1 VTLPTAFAGELCPDK
16 LMNSGESKVKAFDK
30 VLTLTPTMVKVTDCS
45 FPTPAGPRVASIDDS
60 EIHTVALHA
69 VPPTRAFASGVDGR
83 PKFPAPFIKI
93 CALPVDGP
101 FAGCMAEKASDRG
114 NPTRQINRPRP
125 RRTGDRR

>member
-1 VTLPTAFAGELCPDK
+1 
-16 LMNSGESKVKAFDK
+16 MNSGESKVKAFVK
-30 VLTLTPTMVKVTDCS
+30 VLILTPTIVNVTDS
-45 FPTPAGPRVASIDDS
+45 WNPTPAGPRVACIDDS
-60 EIHTVALHA
+60 DIHTVALHA
-69 VPPTRAFASGVDGR
+69 VPPTRAVAAGIDGR
-83 PKFPAPFIKI
+83 PKLPAPFIKI